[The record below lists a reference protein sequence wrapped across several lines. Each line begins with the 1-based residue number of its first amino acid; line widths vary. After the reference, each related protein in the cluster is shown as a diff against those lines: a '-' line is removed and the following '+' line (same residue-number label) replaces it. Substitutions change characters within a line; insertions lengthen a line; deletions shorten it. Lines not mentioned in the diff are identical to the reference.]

1 VVRSGTPCALCQYFI
16 NFVLSCLSLR
26 FFNQQQGLRRL
37 VLWCAFSPLSF
48 SSNLIA
54 ALLVL
59 DRLMVFSKLKIPS
72 VPSPWSRCSCVAVA
86 AVVAGAGASL
96 ICNVVS
102 SVHFLS
108 AAALFDEVGPNV
120 TTAQHNATRLAA
132 SNTANQGVVTAAF
145 QFLFEAFMLPIIIV
159 LFVVV
164 GVASAR
170 RVNHVILAAGHSSI
184 SMRSLSAHGAAET
197 PLHLM
202 RKIVGTCIVVF
213 AGLLVRAVLAIM
225 VALATGLSN
234 SQAECDTYTNRCSYC
249 YNLYTHMFVWLLYTP
264 TIYFVVLLMGQ
275 PVVMLVALWGM
286 SSGQMLALMKANSG
300 RPAGR

>member
-1 VVRSGTPCALCQYFI
+1 
-16 NFVLSCLSLR
+16 
-26 FFNQQQGLRRL
+26 
-37 VLWCAFSPLSF
+37 
-48 SSNLIA
+48 
-54 ALLVL
+54 VL
-59 DRLMVFSKLKIPS
+59 DRLMVFSKLKIPY
-72 VPSPWSRCSCVAVA
+72 VPSPWSRCSRVAVA
-86 AVVAGAGASL
+86 AVASL
-96 ICNVVS
+96 TCNVVS

-120 TTAQHNATRLAA
+120 TTSQHKATRLAT

-170 RVNHVILAAGHSSI
+170 RVNHVIFAAAHSSI
-184 SMRSLSAHGAAET
+184 SMSCLSSHGAAET

-213 AGLLVRAVLAIM
+213 AGLLVRAVLANM

-234 SQAECDTYTNRCSYC
+234 SQAECDPYTNRCSYC
-249 YNLYTHMFVWLLYTP
+249 YNLYTRMFVWLLYTP
-264 TIYFVVLLMGQ
+264 TVYFAVLLLGQ

-286 SSGQMLALMKANSG
+286 MLALMKVNSV